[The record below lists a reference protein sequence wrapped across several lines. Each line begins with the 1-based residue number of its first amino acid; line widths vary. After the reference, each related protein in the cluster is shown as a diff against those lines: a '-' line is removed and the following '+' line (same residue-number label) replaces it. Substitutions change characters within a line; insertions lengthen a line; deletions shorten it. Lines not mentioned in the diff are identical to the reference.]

1 MDFAH
6 QFLIRGRKRGDMD
19 TRWYSQR
26 LGMLSTQQLQTAL
39 DRFQLGRL
47 IHAEPVP
54 LGNFGQNVF
63 LTSTQGAFVL
73 RGNPLDASQ
82 FK

>member
-1 MDFAH
+1 
-6 QFLIRGRKRGDMD
+6 MD

-63 LTSTQGAFVL
+63 LTSCTGYLEYPFQNRASIVAVAIPVL
-73 RGNPLDASQ
+73 RYL
-82 FK
+82 

>member
-1 MDFAH
+1 
-6 QFLIRGRKRGDMD
+6 
-19 TRWYSQR
+19 
-26 LGMLSTQQLQTAL
+26 MLSTQQLQTAL

-47 IHAEPVP
+47 IHAEPIP

-73 RGNPLDASQ
+73 RGNLLDASQ